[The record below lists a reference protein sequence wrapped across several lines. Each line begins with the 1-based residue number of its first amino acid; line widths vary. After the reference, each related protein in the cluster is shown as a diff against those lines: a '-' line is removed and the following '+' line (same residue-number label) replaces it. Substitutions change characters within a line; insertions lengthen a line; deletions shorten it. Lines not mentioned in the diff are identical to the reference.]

1 VLISFEGTG
10 KNQLQ
15 PCQESMGDASVLSHS
30 LIRNPQPKLTG
41 VLEHCHKEKPAVDSP
56 FFKAFP
62 SVRIPKTMKYV
73 SVHFFIHNS
82 SSCKLYQR
90 IPVNYTSQFWLTF

>member
-30 LIRNPQPKLTG
+30 LIRDPQPKLTG
-41 VLEHCHKEKPAVDSP
+41 VLEHCHEGESAVASP
-56 FFKAFP
+56 FFRVFP
-62 SVRIPKTMKYV
+62 SDRIPQATNDV
-73 SVHFFIHNS
+73 D
-82 SSCKLYQR
+82 L
-90 IPVNYTSQFWLTF
+90 P